1 MINDCRRGQRLHR
14 FRHWPNGFLGS
25 VSGLPGREDH
35 APSAV
40 AEMARRYRQFVEI
53 FEHARSS

>member
-1 MINDCRRGQRLHR
+1 MINDCRRGQRLLGFAIGR
-14 FRHWPNGFLGS
+14 TDFGDPLVDFRAGKIT
-25 VSGLPGREDH
+25 RQ
-35 APSAV
+35 AAV